1 MYERSKEYL
10 DEFSKYVVMQPYP
23 FVVDLK
29 KSHGM
34 WIHTVDDN
42 ELFDWVGY
50 YGSRFIGHNRSA
62 MFEPEYIDKLI
73 YAANNK
79 MANPDFLTPECVE
92 YYRKL
97 YEIAPKCMANPHLE
111 IYAVNSGAEAI
122 ENLLKYFINLYDDKM
137 KAKNKP
143 VGAKRMI
150 YFDQAFHGRTIFTL
164 NITKLSHVP
173 IINRN
178 FEHMTVDNIKVPFP
192 AIDNDKSEEE
202 NFKSID
208 DCLSVLRKEIE
219 AAPDEIVGI
228 IVEPIQGAGGHRC
241 SYPYF
246 FQELSKIAHEF
257 DIYLGFD
264 EVQTVGGQTGTVFA
278 VDSFNLPYPPQAIAC
293 GKKLANGVIYMLYP
307 MNDKGI
313 LDSTW
318 GGNLADMVRFCQ
330 EMKVIE
336 NEKLMEQIPAKTAIL
351 VDGLKS
357 IQKKYPDK
365 IFNIRGMGLYQGFT
379 MKSPELLNKLIEY
392 AQDVEKLL
400 LLEAGTESIRLRPPM
415 DVTIEEIKQM
425 LETLDK
431 CLAAT
436 NS

>member
-1 MYERSKEYL
+1 
-10 DEFSKYVVMQPYP
+10 
-23 FVVDLK
+23 
-29 KSHGM
+29 
-34 WIHTVDDN
+34 
-42 ELFDWVGY
+42 
-50 YGSRFIGHNRSA
+50 
-62 MFEPEYIDKLI
+62 
-73 YAANNK
+73 
-79 MANPDFLTPECVE
+79 
-92 YYRKL
+92 
-97 YEIAPKCMANPHLE
+97 
-111 IYAVNSGAEAI
+111 
-122 ENLLKYFINLYDDKM
+122 
-137 KAKNKP
+137 
-143 VGAKRMI
+143 
-150 YFDQAFHGRTIFTL
+150 
-164 NITKLSHVP
+164 
-173 IINRN
+173 
-178 FEHMTVDNIKVPFP
+178 
-192 AIDNDKSEEE
+192 
-202 NFKSID
+202 
-208 DCLSVLRKEIE
+208 
-219 AAPDEIVGI
+219 
-228 IVEPIQGAGGHRC
+228 
-241 SYPYF
+241 
-246 FQELSKIAHEF
+246 
-257 DIYLGFD
+257 
-264 EVQTVGGQTGTVFA
+264 
-278 VDSFNLPYPPQAIAC
+278 
-293 GKKLANGVIYMLYP
+293 MLYP

-336 NEKLMEQIPAKTAIL
+336 TEKLMEQIPAKTAIL

>member
-1 MYERSKEYL
+1 
-10 DEFSKYVVMQPYP
+10 
-23 FVVDLK
+23 
-29 KSHGM
+29 
-34 WIHTVDDN
+34 
-42 ELFDWVGY
+42 
-50 YGSRFIGHNRSA
+50 
-62 MFEPEYIDKLI
+62 
-73 YAANNK
+73 
-79 MANPDFLTPECVE
+79 
-92 YYRKL
+92 
-97 YEIAPKCMANPHLE
+97 
-111 IYAVNSGAEAI
+111 
-122 ENLLKYFINLYDDKM
+122 
-137 KAKNKP
+137 
-143 VGAKRMI
+143 
-150 YFDQAFHGRTIFTL
+150 
-164 NITKLSHVP
+164 
-173 IINRN
+173 
-178 FEHMTVDNIKVPFP
+178 
-192 AIDNDKSEEE
+192 
-202 NFKSID
+202 
-208 DCLSVLRKEIE
+208 
-219 AAPDEIVGI
+219 
-228 IVEPIQGAGGHRC
+228 
-241 SYPYF
+241 
-246 FQELSKIAHEF
+246 
-257 DIYLGFD
+257 
-264 EVQTVGGQTGTVFA
+264 
-278 VDSFNLPYPPQAIAC
+278 
-293 GKKLANGVIYMLYP
+293 

-357 IQKKYPDK
+357 IQKKYPDT